1 MKRERGTC
9 TCKNLLSLSLFVK
22 VEKLH
27 TRNAMSSLVLL
38 SIEILDE
45 EMVNSTPIRLS
56 YFSLHFLMLT
66 LQKLPQEGLKS
77 VVKDWN
83 N

>member
-56 YFSLHFLMLT
+56 
-66 LQKLPQEGLKS
+66 
-77 VVKDWN
+77 
-83 N
+83 